1 MPRIE
6 PFKGVL
12 YDPRKI
18 KMANVVAPPYD
29 VIPSSM
35 QEALYRESD
44 YNVVRLIL
52 GKQSSADSAKNNRY
66 TRARDAFNRWA
77 GEGILKQDAVPA
89 IYVYSQDYRV
99 GTARRKSVGFI
110 ARMMIEDPKTSRV
123 LPHERTFAKPKEDRL
138 NLTREVKANLSPIFT
153 LYPDDKNVTGAVLQR
168 AMKKAPFCDVTSEGV
183 RHRLWRLQDETQIQT
198 IQRFLGNKDVFI
210 ADGHHRF
217 EVARMYREEMRSQR
231 ERPVARQT
239 ATHDYD
245 YVMTYFAPLSDK
257 TLTILA
263 THRLLKGVDL
273 DIASLLMRM
282 EEYFTVEECA
292 TEKEL
297 FAKMESVGKGRYAV
311 GVYAHKRPFY
321 LLTLKKNVNI
331 DRAITEKR
339 SREWK
344 RLDVSILHGIIFDRI
359 TGLKEKIAN

>member
-123 LPHERTFAKPKEDRL
+123 LPH
-138 NLTREVKANLSPIFT
+138 
-153 LYPDDKNVTGAVLQR
+153 
-168 AMKKAPFCDVTSEGV
+168 
-183 RHRLWRLQDETQIQT
+183 
-198 IQRFLGNKDVFI
+198 
-210 ADGHHRF
+210 
-217 EVARMYREEMRSQR
+217 
-231 ERPVARQT
+231 
-239 ATHDYD
+239 
-245 YVMTYFAPLSDK
+245 
-257 TLTILA
+257 
-263 THRLLKGVDL
+263 
-273 DIASLLMRM
+273 
-282 EEYFTVEECA
+282 
-292 TEKEL
+292 
-297 FAKMESVGKGRYAV
+297 
-311 GVYAHKRPFY
+311 
-321 LLTLKKNVNI
+321 
-331 DRAITEKR
+331 
-339 SREWK
+339 
-344 RLDVSILHGIIFDRI
+344 
-359 TGLKEKIAN
+359 